1 MHTPELGS
9 QPPHHSV
16 VSREGFLGPLEAKW
30 INEMFHGTVDAVEN
44 VIRGKRSVVEL
55 VFAAIIAE
63 GHVLIEDAP
72 GTGKTTLATSL
83 AQVIDGTSSRIQFT
97 PDLLPSDVT
106 GVTVFNQRETSFEFH
121 PGPVFSNVV
130 LADEINRASP
140 KTQAALLEVMQ
151 ERQVTVDNTTHE
163 LESPFLVIATQN
175 PVEQAGTY
183 PLPEAQLDRF
193 LIRTS
198 IGYPD
203 QTSTLEILTQ
213 NRASR
218 PTLHPVVNKAGIVE
232 MQRMS
237 QRVYMDDAVAQYA
250 IEIVEKTRTT
260 PYVRLGGS
268 VRAAIALARLACVW
282 APTQGRHFVI
292 PEDIRALA
300 VPVIA
305 HRLLLEPEAEFEGL
319 TTTQVVEHIVS
330 DLPIPTTS
338 NP

>member
-1 MHTPELGS
+1 MNAHQRAAQSRPVDDASTPG
-9 QPPHHSV
+9 H
-16 VSREGFLGPLEAKW
+16 LGPLEAKW
-30 INEMFHGTVDAVEN
+30 INEMFHGTVDAIEN

-72 GTGKTTLATSL
+72 GTGKTSLATSL

-106 GVTVFNQRETSFEFH
+106 GVSVFNQREATFEFH
-121 PGPVFSNVV
+121 PGPVFANVV

-151 ERQVTVDNTTHE
+151 ERQVTVDNTTHH
-163 LESPFLVIATQN
+163 LDSPFLVIATQN

-193 LIRTS
+193 LIRTA

-203 QTSTLEILTQ
+203 RAATIEILTH
-213 NRASR
+213 NRTPHPPLR
-218 PTLHPVVNKAGIVE
+218 PIVNKKGIQE

-237 QRVYMDDAVAQYA
+237 QRVFMDEAVAEYA
-250 IEIVEKTRTT
+250 VEIVEKTRSAAH
-260 PYVRLGGS
+260 VRLGAS
-268 VRAAIALARLACVW
+268 VRAAIALSRLACVW
-282 APTQGRHFVI
+282 ATTQGRHFVI
-292 PEDIRALA
+292 PEDVRTLA
-300 VPVIA
+300 VPVLA
-305 HRLLLEPEAEFEGL
+305 HRLLLDPEAEFEGL
-319 TTTQVVEHIVS
+319 TTTHVIEHIVS
-330 DLPIPTTS
+330 DIPIPTLS
-338 NP
+338 A